1 MISLGIKSSETRT
14 LHEKKF
20 PVKKGNVLEGGMR
33 LIAWLG
39 WMYERDEKKKEE
51 YTAWAAKESSAR
63 EGFKKETDAA
73 TTSS

>member
-39 WMYERDEKKKEE
+39 
-51 YTAWAAKESSAR
+51 
-63 EGFKKETDAA
+63 
-73 TTSS
+73 